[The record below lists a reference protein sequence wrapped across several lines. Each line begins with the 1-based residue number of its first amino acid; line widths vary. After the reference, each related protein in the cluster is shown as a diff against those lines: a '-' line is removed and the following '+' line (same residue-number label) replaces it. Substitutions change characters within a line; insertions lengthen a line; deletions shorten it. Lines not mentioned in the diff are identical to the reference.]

1 MQGCSVPS
9 DPVESEGGSRGLR
22 GRNAELADSFQSAEF
37 SFLAEEYGVQ
47 VWASDL
53 LWSERLGKP
62 SDEADMLTLDRGQTL
77 GFTRMAARRNQR
89 PTAGLDTL

>member
-1 MQGCSVPS
+1 M
-9 DPVESEGGSRGLR
+9 R
-22 GRNAELADSFQSAEF
+22 GRDAELADSFQQAEF

-53 LWSERLGKP
+53 LWSERVGKP
-62 SDEADMLTLDRGQTL
+62 SDEADMLALDRGQTL
-77 GFTRMAARRNQR
+77 GFTRMAAHRNQR